1 MWRLFLVMLI
11 LLFMREETLVFDA
24 HVHLPKFSDPTVW
37 LCGFVVSM
45 FADVLWL

>member
-1 MWRLFLVMLI
+1 MASVPCYVDTA
-11 LLFMREETLVFDA
+11 FMREETLVFDA
-24 HVHLPKFSDPTVW
+24 HLHLPKFSDPTVW